1 MPRKSMTWD
10 AAADAKLLAL
20 LIQKF
25 KIKVGGANL
34 AELNVAM
41 GLDPKSQ
48 SITHRIGTLKK
59 LASLPEAGASTTAD
73 IKPLTPRRTKK
84 ASPKKRKD
92 SVVEDDPEY
101 AEAKP
106 ESVEEMLSTDEHTPF
121 YEGGTKTKRARSCS
135 SPDQPRTKFAK
146 KLLGEDDI
154 MVKDE
159 DEDAEFDPYD
169 VSADIDPG
177 V

>member
-1 MPRKSMTWD
+1 MSTMKWGPQ
-10 AAADAKLLAL
+10 ADAKLFV
-20 LIQKF
+20 LILQLYQ
-25 KIKVGGANL
+25 IKLGGENL
-34 AELNVAM
+34 ARLNKAM
-41 GLDPKSQ
+41 GLNPKSQ
-48 SITHRIGTLKK
+48 SISHRIGYLKK
-59 LASLPEAGASTTAD
+59 QADLPPAGASTNESVP
-73 IKPLTPRRTKK
+73 PLTPRSRKK

-135 SPDQPRTKFAK
+135 SPDQARNKFAK
-146 KLLGEDDI
+146 KLLGENDVI
-154 MVKDE
+154 VKDE

-169 VSADIDPG
+169 VLADIDLG